1 MTAQS
6 VTGYDQLYAMCGAA
20 LAALLLLAIGAS
32 RVIKAILIWRA
43 PLIADDPVWDVEELK
58 EPPLKEP
65 PLTAVGYETRYAG
78 VDENG
83 RDIWIAEKPE
93 DRDD

>member
-43 PLIADDPVWDVEELK
+43 PPVTDEPVWEIEE
-58 EPPLKEP
+58 LKEP

-83 RDIWIAEKPE
+83 RDVWIAEKVE
-93 DRDD
+93 GSDDRAE